1 MGTIHI
7 FIGHLMTVTFNGK
20 FEDMKA
26 SLASTAEEAFIS
38 ISNELD
44 SFPDACL
51 ETVINS
57 IKTQLAIMKSMSSK
71 EVVAYARL
79 PEMASEYKIFPTQA
93 VTSFVN
99 ETMFPFFKFTVKG
112 LLPADIAHTYDVEY
126 TLEMLEDSPPVTN

>member
-1 MGTIHI
+1 MGTIRI
-7 FIGHLMTVTFNGK
+7 FIGHLMTVTFNSK
-20 FEDMKA
+20 FEAMKA
-26 SLASTAEEAFIS
+26 SLASTAEEAFVS

-71 EVVAYARL
+71 GVEACARL
-79 PEMASEYKIFPTQA
+79 PEMDSKYKVFPAEA
-93 VTSFVN
+93 VTGFVN
-99 ETMFPFFKFTVKG
+99 EALFPFFKFTVRG
-112 LLPADIAHTYDVEY
+112 VFPAGIAHTYDVDY

>member
-1 MGTIHI
+1 MVTIRI
-7 FIGHLMTVTFNGK
+7 FIGRLMIVTFNSK
-20 FEDMKA
+20 FEGTKS

-79 PEMASEYKIFPTQA
+79 PEMASKYKVFPKQA

-99 ETMFPFFKFTVKG
+99 ETMFPFFKLTVKG
-112 LLPADIAHTYDVEY
+112 VLPADIVHTYDVGY
-126 TLEMLEDSPPVTN
+126 TLEMLEDPLTS